1 MEEKKKTEIVGVVTK
16 KEESRCCP
24 VPSFECT
31 GYTGA
36 TIEERA
42 EIKRRLQRKE
52 KPYFRLAKS
61 S

>member
-16 KEESRCCP
+16 KEESRCYP
-24 VPSFECT
+24 VSSLECT

-36 TIEERA
+36 TIGERA
-42 EIKRRLQRKE
+42 EIKRRLQTKE